1 MLVLLPMD
9 DWANVGQNSCFLLY
23 PDPHYCSNDESII
36 INGKMT
42 IRIVINIVSVAIILR
57 KP

>member
-23 PDPHYCSNDESII
+23 PNLHYCSNDESII
-36 INGKMT
+36 INGKLT
-42 IRIVINIVSVAIILR
+42 IGIVINIVSAAIIIR